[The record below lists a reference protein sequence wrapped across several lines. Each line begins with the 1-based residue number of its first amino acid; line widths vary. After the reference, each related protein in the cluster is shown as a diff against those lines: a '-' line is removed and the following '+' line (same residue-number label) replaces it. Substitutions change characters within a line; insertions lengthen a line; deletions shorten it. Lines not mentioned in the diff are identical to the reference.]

1 MEPTNAVV
9 FRDVSVRRSGLAIL
23 EHVNATVPQGSC
35 TVIVGPNG
43 AGKTTLILALIG
55 EMRHDGD
62 IDVMTGRSGKPLRLG
77 YVPQRIS
84 IDRGM
89 PLTVVEFLVMGIQ
102 KRPLW
107 LGIRPSLKAHSLELL
122 SMVKAEHLASRRLGD
137 LSGGEMQRVLLALA
151 LQQEPELLV
160 LDEPSAGVDFQG
172 EHLFCELLDELR
184 AAKGFTQLMVS
195 HDLGMVFHHATHV
208 ICLKRH
214 VFAEGT
220 PDEVLT
226 QENLMAL
233 FGMHMGLIN
242 PHAPTADQQ
251 RTTML
256 DLEPLY
262 RLVSLLPFECLQAG
276 FMQQTLV
283 ALILLAPMAATMG
296 VQVVS
301 FRMAFF
307 SDAIS
312 HSAFA
317 GVALGLIF
325 SINPHVAMPVFGILV
340 GLGIMAVQ
348 RNSALSS
355 DTIIGVFFS
364 AVMAFGLAV
373 VSRDNAVARDLQQ
386 FLYGDILTITE
397 TDIRWLIGLFFALAA
412 FQIWGYNRL
421 LYIGLNSVVA
431 KAHRINVFFWQY
443 LFAGLLALVV
453 MFSVWAVGVLLVTA
467 LLIVPAATARNLAR
481 TAGGMFWWSI
491 LVSVTSAVAGLVLSA
506 QEWAGTATGA
516 TVVLVSCG
524 WFLLSAVLAA
534 IRGEGR
540 RQ

>member
-1 MEPTNAVV
+1 
-9 FRDVSVRRSGLAIL
+9 
-23 EHVNATVPQGSC
+23 
-35 TVIVGPNG
+35 
-43 AGKTTLILALIG
+43 
-55 EMRHDGD
+55 
-62 IDVMTGRSGKPLRLG
+62 
-77 YVPQRIS
+77 
-84 IDRGM
+84 
-89 PLTVVEFLVMGIQ
+89 
-102 KRPLW
+102 
-107 LGIRPSLKAHSLELL
+107 
-122 SMVKAEHLASRRLGD
+122 
-137 LSGGEMQRVLLALA
+137 
-151 LQQEPELLV
+151 
-160 LDEPSAGVDFQG
+160 
-172 EHLFCELLDELR
+172 
-184 AAKGFTQLMVS
+184 
-195 HDLGMVFHHATHV
+195 
-208 ICLKRH
+208 
-214 VFAEGT
+214 
-220 PDEVLT
+220 
-226 QENLMAL
+226 
-233 FGMHMGLIN
+233 
-242 PHAPTADQQ
+242 
-251 RTTML
+251 ML

-276 FMQQTLV
+276 FMQQALV

-453 MFSVWAVGVLLVTA
+453 MFSVWAVGGLLVTA
-467 LLIVPAATARNLAR
+467 LLIVPAA

>member
-1 MEPTNAVV
+1 
-9 FRDVSVRRSGLAIL
+9 
-23 EHVNATVPQGSC
+23 
-35 TVIVGPNG
+35 
-43 AGKTTLILALIG
+43 
-55 EMRHDGD
+55 
-62 IDVMTGRSGKPLRLG
+62 
-77 YVPQRIS
+77 
-84 IDRGM
+84 
-89 PLTVVEFLVMGIQ
+89 
-102 KRPLW
+102 
-107 LGIRPSLKAHSLELL
+107 
-122 SMVKAEHLASRRLGD
+122 
-137 LSGGEMQRVLLALA
+137 
-151 LQQEPELLV
+151 
-160 LDEPSAGVDFQG
+160 
-172 EHLFCELLDELR
+172 
-184 AAKGFTQLMVS
+184 
-195 HDLGMVFHHATHV
+195 
-208 ICLKRH
+208 
-214 VFAEGT
+214 
-220 PDEVLT
+220 
-226 QENLMAL
+226 
-233 FGMHMGLIN
+233 
-242 PHAPTADQQ
+242 
-251 RTTML
+251 ML

-276 FMQQTLV
+276 FMQQALV

-340 GLGIMAVQ
+340 
-348 RNSALSS
+348 
-355 DTIIGVFFS
+355 
-364 AVMAFGLAV
+364 GLAV

>member
-1 MEPTNAVV
+1 
-9 FRDVSVRRSGLAIL
+9 
-23 EHVNATVPQGSC
+23 
-35 TVIVGPNG
+35 
-43 AGKTTLILALIG
+43 
-55 EMRHDGD
+55 
-62 IDVMTGRSGKPLRLG
+62 
-77 YVPQRIS
+77 
-84 IDRGM
+84 
-89 PLTVVEFLVMGIQ
+89 
-102 KRPLW
+102 
-107 LGIRPSLKAHSLELL
+107 
-122 SMVKAEHLASRRLGD
+122 
-137 LSGGEMQRVLLALA
+137 
-151 LQQEPELLV
+151 
-160 LDEPSAGVDFQG
+160 
-172 EHLFCELLDELR
+172 
-184 AAKGFTQLMVS
+184 
-195 HDLGMVFHHATHV
+195 
-208 ICLKRH
+208 
-214 VFAEGT
+214 
-220 PDEVLT
+220 
-226 QENLMAL
+226 
-233 FGMHMGLIN
+233 
-242 PHAPTADQQ
+242 
-251 RTTML
+251 ML

-276 FMQQTLV
+276 FMQQALV

-412 FQIWGYNRL
+412 AQIWGYNRP

-443 LFAGLLALVV
+443 LRRAAR
-453 MFSVWAVGVLLVTA
+453 ACRDVLRLGRGRP
-467 LLIVPAATARNLAR
+467 LRRRCSSPAATARNLPAR
-481 TAGGMFWWSI
+481 PGACFGGRS
-491 LVSVTSAVAGLVLSA
+491 SSASLPPWPLVLSA
-506 QEWAGTATGA
+506 QEWRDSHRSDRCPRLLRLVPAERRSRRHTGRGTAPVT
-516 TVVLVSCG
+516 
-524 WFLLSAVLAA
+524 LS
-534 IRGEGR
+534 
-540 RQ
+540 

>member
-1 MEPTNAVV
+1 
-9 FRDVSVRRSGLAIL
+9 
-23 EHVNATVPQGSC
+23 
-35 TVIVGPNG
+35 
-43 AGKTTLILALIG
+43 
-55 EMRHDGD
+55 
-62 IDVMTGRSGKPLRLG
+62 
-77 YVPQRIS
+77 
-84 IDRGM
+84 
-89 PLTVVEFLVMGIQ
+89 
-102 KRPLW
+102 
-107 LGIRPSLKAHSLELL
+107 
-122 SMVKAEHLASRRLGD
+122 
-137 LSGGEMQRVLLALA
+137 
-151 LQQEPELLV
+151 
-160 LDEPSAGVDFQG
+160 
-172 EHLFCELLDELR
+172 
-184 AAKGFTQLMVS
+184 
-195 HDLGMVFHHATHV
+195 
-208 ICLKRH
+208 
-214 VFAEGT
+214 
-220 PDEVLT
+220 
-226 QENLMAL
+226 
-233 FGMHMGLIN
+233 
-242 PHAPTADQQ
+242 
-251 RTTML
+251 ML

-276 FMQQTLV
+276 FMQQALV

-364 AVMAFGLAV
+364 AVMGFRPRRGQPGQRRGPGSAAVPVRRHPDHHRNRYPLAHRPVLRAGGLSDMGLQPPV
-373 VSRDNAVARDLQQ
+373 VHR
-386 FLYGDILTITE
+386 
-397 TDIRWLIGLFFALAA
+397 
-412 FQIWGYNRL
+412 
-421 LYIGLNSVVA
+421 LNSVVA

-491 LVSVTSAVAGLVLSA
+491 LVSVTSAVARGWCSPHRNGPGQPPERPLSSSPA
-506 QEWAGTATGA
+506 AG
-516 TVVLVSCG
+516 S
-524 WFLLSAVLAA
+524 WLSAVLAA

>member
-1 MEPTNAVV
+1 
-9 FRDVSVRRSGLAIL
+9 
-23 EHVNATVPQGSC
+23 
-35 TVIVGPNG
+35 
-43 AGKTTLILALIG
+43 
-55 EMRHDGD
+55 
-62 IDVMTGRSGKPLRLG
+62 
-77 YVPQRIS
+77 
-84 IDRGM
+84 
-89 PLTVVEFLVMGIQ
+89 
-102 KRPLW
+102 
-107 LGIRPSLKAHSLELL
+107 
-122 SMVKAEHLASRRLGD
+122 
-137 LSGGEMQRVLLALA
+137 
-151 LQQEPELLV
+151 
-160 LDEPSAGVDFQG
+160 
-172 EHLFCELLDELR
+172 
-184 AAKGFTQLMVS
+184 
-195 HDLGMVFHHATHV
+195 
-208 ICLKRH
+208 
-214 VFAEGT
+214 
-220 PDEVLT
+220 
-226 QENLMAL
+226 
-233 FGMHMGLIN
+233 
-242 PHAPTADQQ
+242 
-251 RTTML
+251 
-256 DLEPLY
+256 
-262 RLVSLLPFECLQAG
+262 
-276 FMQQTLV
+276 MQQALV

-325 SINPHVAMPVFGILV
+325 PINPHVAMPVFGILV

-355 DTIIGVFFS
+355 DTESS
-364 AVMAFGLAV
+364 AYSSRRCVAFGLAV
-373 VSRDNAVARDLQQ
+373 VQPGTTPSARDTAAVPVRRHAWP
-386 FLYGDILTITE
+386 IAE

-453 MFSVWAVGVLLVTA
+453 MFSVWAVGVLSVTA